1 MLIKNGTLVT
11 SKGLQKADIYIE
23 LGKIREIKKTI
34 SNKGAEK
41 TIDATGLHVLPG
53 MIDSHVHLRDFKE
66 VLKEDFFSGT
76 SAALAGGVTSVIDMP
91 NNSLPTISMEALA
104 AKKYV
109 ASKKALCNYGFNF
122 GATLNNF
129 EEASKALVDTSVA
142 SLKIYM
148 GSSTGSL
155 LVDDFSAF
163 YKHLQ
168 NFKGK
173 PILLHAEDEHA
184 IRHFSKQHLGE
195 NQKSNGI
202 DSQNSLSDARKSQNM
217 DIDLQ
222 ADSSKKPISA
232 QVHGK
237 IRNSHV
243 AELAVS
249 RAISS
254 AQKTNAKIHICHV
267 STQKE
272 LELIHAARKKIKITC
287 EVSPHHLFLDES
299 YAKKLG
305 NYAKVNPP
313 LRSKSEIAYLWQA
326 LRSGK
331 IDMIATDHAPHLR
344 EEKELPYLQAPSG
357 MPELDT
363 ALLLFLDAV
372 SKKQL
377 SLPQLANLYSKAPA
391 KLFGLKNKG
400 EIAVGK
406 DADLVLV
413 NLKSKTKIKSE
424 NLFTKCH
431 WSAYEGITA
440 NGKIMKTILG
450 GKIAF
455 DEGSVLARIGDGT
468 ELKFRA

>member
-11 SKGLQKADIYIE
+11 SKGLQKADLYIE

-34 SNKGAEK
+34 SNKGVEK
-41 TIDATGLHVLPG
+41 TIDATGLYVLPG

-91 NNSLPTISMEALA
+91 NNSLPTISMEALS

-109 ASKKALCNYGFNF
+109 ASKKALCNYGFHF
-122 GATLNNF
+122 GATLTNF
-129 EEASKALVDTSVA
+129 DEASKALLDSSIA

-184 IRHFSKQHLGE
+184 IKHFTSQHLGE
-195 NQKSNGI
+195 KTKLESSDNQNQHSEYGQSTSTSKS
-202 DSQNSLSDARKSQNM
+202 
-217 DIDLQ
+217 
-222 ADSSKKPISA
+222 PTA
-232 QVHGK
+232 QIHGK

-254 AQKTNAKIHICHV
+254 AEKTGAKIHICHV

-272 LELIHAARKKIKITC
+272 LELIANARKKIKITC

-299 YAKKLG
+299 YARKLG
-305 NYAKVNPP
+305 NFAKVNPP
-313 LRSKSEIAYLWQA
+313 LRSKSEIAYLWSA

-331 IDMIATDHAPHLR
+331 IDIIATDHAPHLK
-344 EEKELPYLQAPSG
+344 EEKELPYTEAPSG

-377 SLPQLANLYSKAPA
+377 TIMQLVNLYSKAPSR
-391 KLFGLKNKG
+391 LFGLKNKG

-406 DADLVLV
+406 DADLVIV

-424 NLFTKCH
+424 NLFTKCG
-431 WSAYEGITA
+431 WSPYEGITA
-440 NGKIMKTILG
+440 NGKILKTILS

-455 DEGSVLARIGDGT
+455 DEGSVLARIGDGK
-468 ELKFRA
+468 ELKFRT